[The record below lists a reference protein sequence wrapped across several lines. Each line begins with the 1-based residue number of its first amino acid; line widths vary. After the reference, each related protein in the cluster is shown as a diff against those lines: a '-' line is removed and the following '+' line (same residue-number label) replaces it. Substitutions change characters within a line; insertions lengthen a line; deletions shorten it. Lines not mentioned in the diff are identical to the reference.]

1 MKKVLAI
8 LKSAAAK
15 VSLATLTASA
25 SATVSLAA
33 PISVG
38 GETINPV
45 GILRGS
51 LSSLVSNIINLI
63 LVIAGVLAVIY
74 LIWGGITYI
83 TAGGEAEKAGKG
95 RTAITNAIIGI
106 IIIAASLVIYNS
118 VTNSVESG
126 NIY

>member
-25 SATVSLAA
+25 SATVSLAQVR
-33 PISVG
+33 VG
-38 GETINPV
+38 GQTINPPNIIP
-45 GILRGS
+45 GT
-51 LSSLVSNIINLI
+51 LSNLVSNIINLI
-63 LVIAGVLAVIY
+63 LVIAGILAVIY

-126 NIY
+126 TIY